1 MYYAINDKNEV
12 IAEDRSFS
20 ACADKAVIASKWDQ
34 APGTVAPYHITNW
47 KPKGY

>member
-12 IAEDRSFS
+12 VAEDEKLLVCS
-20 ACADKAVIASKWDQ
+20 DKAAIVSKWDG

-47 KPKGY
+47 KPKGD